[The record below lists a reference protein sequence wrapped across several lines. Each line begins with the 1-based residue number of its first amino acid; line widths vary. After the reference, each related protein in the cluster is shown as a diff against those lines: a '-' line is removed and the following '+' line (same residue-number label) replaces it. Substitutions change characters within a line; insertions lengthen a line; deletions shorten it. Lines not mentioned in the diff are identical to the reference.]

1 MFATVSVDMLAFC
14 RPRMLEHDV
23 SKKSFSSK
31 WI

>member
-1 MFATVSVDMLAFC
+1 MFGTVSVDMLAFC
-14 RPRMLEHDV
+14 RPMLEHDV